1 VFLHARTD
9 DKLVLDGDALE
20 RTVYRADSTLAKAVG
35 VMGRRGVPTD
45 AALVFP
51 LDDATRQPVHMVGVR
66 APLRVWW
73 VRDGRLVRSDEL
85 AAWTGHGAADAD
97 MVVEL
102 PPSAPAG
109 ETGQSV
115 VVE

>member
-1 VFLHARTD
+1 MFLHAETD
-9 DKLVLDGDALE
+9 ERLALDGDALD

-35 VMGRRGVPTD
+35 VMGRRGVPAD
-45 AALVFP
+45 AALVFE
-51 LDDATRQPVHMVGVR
+51 LTDVTRQSVHMVGVR

-73 VRDGRLVRSDEL
+73 VRDGRIEHTDEL
-85 AAWTGHGAADAD
+85 APWTGYGAADAD

-109 ETGQSV
+109 AAGDAVTLE
-115 VVE
+115 